1 MKRGRVNLRWPNQTF
16 FETLWPD
23 YFGGSDGHLQFWC
36 FMVSLKPVLA
46 KAPVCVFPSSYSVHL
61 CIPIWP
67 KCLIPKY
74 SPSPYFATQ
83 PHHKDVSSSRSIS
96 YGIVSLE
103 VEGTFYREH
112 FEDMSALFYG
122 WLVESWK
129 ISSAAVFLRKCH
141 QCEEYFN
148 KRRRCTTDRSGVL
161 LPWPT
166 FNKQTLIHLCLTS
179 FCTE

>member
-1 MKRGRVNLRWPNQTF
+1 MDLI
-16 FETLWPD
+16 
-23 YFGGSDGHLQFWC
+23 GHLQLWC
-36 FMVSLKPVLA
+36 FMVSLKPVYTYGPKHPSVYFRLRILCT
-46 KAPVCVFPSSYSVHL
+46 CVFPSDPNAWFPS
-61 CIPIWP
+61 IPPLHILQLSHII
-67 KCLIPKY
+67 KMSAAAEVFLTEKY
-74 SPSPYFATQ
+74 RWR
-83 PHHKDVSSSRSIS
+83 DN
-96 YGIVSLE
+96 
-103 VEGTFYREH
+103 
-112 FEDMSALFYG
+112 FEDISALLYR